1 MGRGCRSRFR
11 FDSGIFVVATAPDR
25 SGDHGSSP
33 TRIEISSKSRTG
45 ERSRPLLQRRKLP
58 SCPSIL
64 GCTRI

>member
-1 MGRGCRSRFR
+1 MGRGRRSRFH
-11 FDSGIFVVATAPDR
+11 FDSGISVVAIAPDR
-25 SGDHGSSP
+25 SGDRDSSP
-33 TRIEISSKSRTG
+33 TRIEISSRSRTG